1 MIQFFSDPVVYQP
14 VVELYTQEVQLT
26 AVLVSADD

>member
-1 MIQFFSDPVVYQP
+1 MIQFFFWSSCLSA